1 MTSATGDANL
11 EREPES
17 MAKTES
23 LFRDVNE
30 HIATAAGQ
38 FGSEDAEFVCECAD
52 PTCVDRV
59 EVPLEVYEDVRAE
72 PTTFIL
78 ANGHEEGSIEKIVET
93 RRRFQIV
100 RKVNGRVVAIVKKL
114 DPRKGRPGLEPG

>member
-1 MTSATGDANL
+1 MARA
-11 EREPES
+11 PEA

-30 HIATAAGQ
+30 RIATAAGQ

-52 PTCVDRV
+52 PTCVERV
-59 EVPLEVYEDVRAE
+59 EVPLEVYEGVRAE

-78 ANGHEEGSIEKIVET
+78 VNGHEEGSIEKVVET

-100 RKVNGRVVAIVKKL
+100 EKVNRKVVGVVKKL
-114 DPRKGRPGLEPG
+114 DPRKGEPRLEPG

>member
-1 MTSATGDANL
+1 
-11 EREPES
+11 

-30 HIATAAGQ
+30 RIATAADQ
-38 FGSEDAEFVCECAD
+38 FGSDEAEFVCECAD
-52 PTCVDRV
+52 PTCVERV

-78 ANGHEEGSIEKIVET
+78 ANGHEEGSIEKIVEK
-93 RRRFQIV
+93 RPRFQIV
-100 RKVNGRVVAIVKKL
+100 EKVNRAVVAIVRKL
-114 DPRKGRPGLEPG
+114 DPRKGEPDLEAG

>member
-1 MTSATGDANL
+1 
-11 EREPES
+11 

-30 HIATAAGQ
+30 RIATAAGG
-38 FGSEDAEFVCECAD
+38 FGSNDAEFVCECAD

-59 EVPLEVYEDVRAE
+59 EVPLEVYEEVRAE

-78 ANGHEEGSIEKIVET
+78 ANGHEEGSIEKVVEK

-100 RKVNGRVVAIVKKL
+100 EKVNRKVVAVVKKL
-114 DPRKGRPGLEPG
+114 DRRSGEPELEPG

>member
-1 MTSATGDANL
+1 
-11 EREPES
+11 

-30 HIATAAGQ
+30 RIATAAGQ
-38 FGSEDAEFVCECAD
+38 FGSEEAEFVCECAD
-52 PTCVDRV
+52 PTCVERV
-59 EVPLEVYEDVRAE
+59 GVPLEVYESVRAE

-78 ANGHEEGSIEKIVET
+78 ANGHEEGSIEKVVET

-100 RKVNGRVVAIVKKL
+100 EKVNRKVVAVVRKL
-114 DPRKGRPGLEPG
+114 DPRSGAPDLEPG

>member
-1 MTSATGDANL
+1 MARAV
-11 EREPES
+11 ES

-30 HIATAAGQ
+30 RIATAAGG
-38 FGSEDAEFVCECAD
+38 FGSEEAEFVCECAD
-52 PTCVDRV
+52 PTCVERV

-72 PTTFIL
+72 PTTFLL
-78 ANGHEEGSIEKIVET
+78 AKGHEEGSIEKIVER

-100 RKVNGRVVAIVKKL
+100 EKVNSKVVAVVKRL
-114 DPRKGRPGLEPG
+114 DPRKGKPGLEPG

>member
-1 MTSATGDANL
+1 
-11 EREPES
+11 
-17 MAKTES
+17 MAKTEA

-30 HIATAAGQ
+30 RIATAAGG
-38 FGSEDAEFVCECAD
+38 FGSDDAEFVCECAD
-52 PTCVDRV
+52 PTCVERV

-78 ANGHEEGSIEKIVET
+78 ATGHEEGSIEKVVET

-100 RKVNGRVVAIVKKL
+100 DKVNRRVVAVVRKL
-114 DPRKGRPGLEPG
+114 DPRKREPNLEPG

>member
-1 MTSATGDANL
+1 
-11 EREPES
+11 

-30 HIATAAGQ
+30 RIATAAGG
-38 FGSEDAEFVCECAD
+38 FGSEQAEFVCECAD

-72 PTTFIL
+72 PTAFIL
-78 ANGHEEGSIEKIVET
+78 ANGHEDESIETVVEERRRYQIVE
-93 RRRFQIV
+93 
-100 RKVNGRVVAIVKKL
+100 KVNRNVVAVVRKL
-114 DPRKGRPGLEPG
+114 DPRKGEPELEPG

>member
-1 MTSATGDANL
+1 MLRD
-11 EREPES
+11 PEV

-23 LFRDVNE
+23 LFRDLNE
-30 HIATAAGQ
+30 RIATAAGQ

-52 PTCVDRV
+52 PKCMERV

-78 ANGHEEGSIEKIVET
+78 ANGHEERSIEKVVEA

-100 RKVNGRVVAIVKKL
+100 EKVNHKVVAVVRRL
-114 DPRKGRPGLEPG
+114 DPRGGTPNLEPG

>member
-1 MTSATGDANL
+1 
-11 EREPES
+11 

-30 HIATAAGQ
+30 RIATAAGG
-38 FGSEDAEFVCECAD
+38 FGSDDAEIVCECAD

-59 EVPLEVYEDVRAE
+59 EVPLEIYEEVRSE

-78 ANGHEEGSIEKIVET
+78 AKGHEERSIEKVVET
-93 RRRFQIV
+93 RSRFQIV
-100 RKVNGRVVAIVKKL
+100 EKVNRKVVAEVKKL
-114 DPRKGRPGLEPG
+114 VSRRGEPGLKPG

>member
-1 MTSATGDANL
+1 
-11 EREPES
+11 

-30 HIATAAGQ
+30 RIATAAGQ
-38 FGSEDAEFVCECAD
+38 FGSDDAEFVCECAD
-52 PTCVDRV
+52 PTCVHRV
-59 EVPLEVYEDVRAE
+59 EVPLEVYEEVRAE

-78 ANGHEEGSIEKIVET
+78 ANGHEEGSIEKIVEK

-100 RKVNGRVVAIVKKL
+100 EKVNRKVVAVVKKL
-114 DPRKGRPGLEPG
+114 DPRKAAPGLEPR

>member
-1 MTSATGDANL
+1 MTTRG
-11 EREPES
+11 RETKVLTDPEV

-23 LFRDVNE
+23 LFRDLNE
-30 HIATAAGQ
+30 QIATAAGQ

-52 PTCVDRV
+52 PKCMERV

-78 ANGHEEGSIEKIVET
+78 ANGHEEASIEKVVVT

-100 RKVNGRVVAIVKKL
+100 EKVNHKVVAVVRRL
-114 DPRKGRPGLEPG
+114 DPRGGTPNLEPG

>member
-1 MTSATGDANL
+1 MARAV
-11 EREPES
+11 ES

-30 HIATAAGQ
+30 RIATAAGG
-38 FGSEDAEFVCECAD
+38 FGSEEAEFVCECAD
-52 PTCVDRV
+52 PTCVERV

-72 PTTFIL
+72 PTTFVL
-78 ANGHEEGSIEKIVET
+78 AKGHEEGSIEKIVER

-100 RKVNGRVVAIVKKL
+100 EKVNSKVVAVVKRL
-114 DPRKGRPGLEPG
+114 DPRKGKPGLEPG

>member
-1 MTSATGDANL
+1 MARAL
-11 EREPES
+11 ES
-17 MAKTES
+17 MAKTEA

-30 HIATAAGQ
+30 RIATAAGG
-38 FGSEDAEFVCECAD
+38 FGSDDAEFVCECAD

-59 EVPLEVYEDVRAE
+59 EVPLEVYEEVRSE

-78 ANGHEEGSIEKIVET
+78 ANGHEEGSIEKVVET

-100 RKVNGRVVAIVKKL
+100 EKVNRKVVAVVKKL
-114 DPRKGRPGLEPG
+114 DPRRSEAGLKPG

>member
-1 MTSATGDANL
+1 
-11 EREPES
+11 

-30 HIATAAGQ
+30 RIATAAGG
-38 FGSEDAEFVCECAD
+38 FGSEQAEFVCECAD

-59 EVPLEVYEDVRAE
+59 EVPLEVYEDVRSE

-78 ANGHEEGSIEKIVET
+78 ANGHEEGSIEKVVET

-100 RKVNGRVVAIVKKL
+100 EKVNRKVVAVVKKL
-114 DPRKGRPGLEPG
+114 DPRRVEPGLKPG

>member
-1 MTSATGDANL
+1 
-11 EREPES
+11 

-30 HIATAAGQ
+30 RIATAAGG
-38 FGSEDAEFVCECAD
+38 FGSDDAEFVCECAD

-59 EVPLEVYEDVRAE
+59 EVPLEVYEEVRSE

-78 ANGHEEGSIEKIVET
+78 ATGHEETSIEKVVET
-93 RRRFQIV
+93 RRRFQV
-100 RKVNGRVVAIVKKL
+100 VEKVNRNVVAVVKKL
-114 DPRKGRPGLEPG
+114 DPRRGEPGLEPG

>member
-1 MTSATGDANL
+1 MRT
-11 EREPES
+11 REPES
-17 MAKTES
+17 MAKTEA

-30 HIATAAGQ
+30 RIATAAGG
-38 FGSEDAEFVCECAD
+38 FGSEEAEFVCECAD

-59 EVPLEVYEDVRAE
+59 EVPLELYEDVRAE

-78 ANGHEEGSIEKIVET
+78 ANGHEERSIEKVVET

-100 RKVNGRVVAIVKKL
+100 KKINSRVVAIVEKL
-114 DPRKGRPGLEPG
+114 DPRKGKPRLEPG

>member
-1 MTSATGDANL
+1 
-11 EREPES
+11 

-30 HIATAAGQ
+30 RIATAAGG
-38 FGSEDAEFVCECAD
+38 FGSDEAEFVCECAD
-52 PTCVDRV
+52 PACVHRV
-59 EVPLEVYEDVRAE
+59 EVPLEVYEEVRAE

-78 ANGHEEGSIEKIVET
+78 ANGHEERSIEKVVET

-100 RKVNGRVVAIVKKL
+100 EKVNRKVVAVVKKL
-114 DPRKGRPGLEPG
+114 DSRRGEPGLKPG